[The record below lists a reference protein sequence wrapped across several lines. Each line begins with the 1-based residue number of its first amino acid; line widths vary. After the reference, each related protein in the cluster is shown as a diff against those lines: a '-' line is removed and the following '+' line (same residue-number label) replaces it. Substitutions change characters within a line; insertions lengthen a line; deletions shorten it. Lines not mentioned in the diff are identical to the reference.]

1 MILKVQFTKKM
12 SMFDSKLWKSMWQF
26 CTANGNVEEVF
37 GKSSNLIAF
46 NFNEGTNQEL
56 CLQVKCLLTNA
67 TNYNVFIG

>member
-46 NFNEGTNQEL
+46 NFNEGTN
-56 CLQVKCLLTNA
+56 
-67 TNYNVFIG
+67 